1 MFRSIP
7 RELLFA
13 GIAILAASA
22 AARAQEAGGSQAA
35 PPATTAQ
42 GEAIRADQVASNS
55 SSGQAREQSLVA
67 GRAPLLT
74 KEGQRIVVP
83 EGSPLRSELMIA
95 VVTVRQ
101 IRRAL
106 ELPAVVEADPAR
118 TVKVLPPTAGRVV
131 DLKVQLG
138 DRVVQQQ
145 ELAVIHVGDLAHTDF
160 DNRKALAIASVT
172 GKLIGDR
179 ESGFEG
185 SGGGTAADRQR
196 KEVQSARQGAQLR
209 ALSAPPDGIP
219 GTRLLSLKAPVAG
232 SVIDLPT
239 APGAAVEDLSA
250 SLLTIANLETIWV
263 TTNVPRKDAASI
275 TTERTVQIGFVAY
288 PGEVL
293 NGEARVIGNTDNAD
307 ASKIKVRI
315 EFSNPDMRFKPNM
328 SAVATFFGPSETVS
342 TVPTAAVI
350 SKKQSNKVLLE
361 IAPWIF
367 EIRPIEVSSQQGD
380 RTIVTS
386 GLKAG
391 DRVVMGGAL
400 LVESQ

>member
-7 RELLFA
+7 RELQVA
-13 GIAILAASA
+13 GMVILAAST
-22 AARAQEAGGSQAA
+22 AARAQEAGVSPTA
-35 PPATTAQ
+35 PLATTAR
-42 GEAIRADQVASNS
+42 GEGIRVDQVASNS
-55 SSGQAREQSLVA
+55 SSDQAREQSLAA
-67 GRAPLLT
+67 GRAPLFT

-83 EGSPLRSELMIA
+83 EGSPLRRELMIA

-101 IRRAL
+101 IQRAL

-145 ELAVIHVGDLAHTDF
+145 ELAVIHVGDVAHTDF
-160 DNRKALAIASVT
+160 DKRKALTIAPVT
-172 GKLIGDR
+172 GKLIGAR

-185 SGGGTAADRQR
+185 SGVGTAADRQR
-196 KEVQSARQGAQLR
+196 KEVQLARQGAQLR

-219 GTRLLSLKAPVAG
+219 GTRLLSLKPPVAG
-232 SVIDLPT
+232 SVIDLPI
-239 APGAAVEDLSA
+239 APGAVIEDLSA

-263 TTNVPRKDAASI
+263 ATNVPRKEAALI

-288 PGEVL
+288 PGEAL
-293 NGEARVIGNTDNAD
+293 NGEARVIENTGNAD

-315 EFSNPDMRFKPNM
+315 ELSNPDVRFKPNM
-328 SAVATFFGPSETVS
+328 SAVATFFGSSETVS

-367 EIRPIEVSSQQGD
+367 EIRPIEVSYQQGD

-391 DRVVMGGAL
+391 DRVVMGGVL
-400 LVESQ
+400 LVEPQ